1 MARRWQ
7 HRSFYPLRFEYSLQ
21 ELMRHTGCGVVAT
34 RMGLT
39 HLERVRVFC
48 DLAFFPVVVEG
59 VQEYQVQI
67 VVHGLC
73 VLEPVGP
80 EIAKNTVK
88 TPRILNDLHTN
99 KQAEMRGGED
109 KSLFGPKPRL

>member
-1 MARRWQ
+1 
-7 HRSFYPLRFEYSLQ
+7 
-21 ELMRHTGCGVVAT
+21 MRHTGCGVVAT